1 MDKELPWLADN
12 AQLELKY
19 KKGKTPLSHR
29 NWPGEPVPV
38 ITESLIQTLGDKLLH
53 IAEKKKNI
61 VWRYENFSLEWQSAI
76 TQAINLIGE
85 HKPSIPAR
93 TMAALACIAQNDS
106 QQLLDEIVQQEGLE
120 YATEVVIAR
129 QFIVRC
135 YESDPLVVTLQYQ
148 NEDDGYGY
156 RSETYNEFDLRL
168 RKHLSL
174 AEESCWQRCADK
186 LIAALPGIPK
196 VRRPFIA
203 LILPEKPE
211 IANELVGLECPRTHF
226 HSKEWLKVV
235 ATDPRAVRKLERY
248 WSQDIFS
255 DREASYMPHE
265 NHFGYAA
272 CAALLRE
279 QGIAA
284 VPRLAMYAH
293 KEDCG
298 SLLVQINHP
307 QVIRILLLVADK
319 NKPSLQR
326 VAKYSKNFPH
336 ATLAALAE
344 LLALKEP
351 PARPGYPIIEDKKL
365 PAQQKARDEYWHTLL
380 QTLMASQPQLA
391 EEVMPWLS
399 TQARAVLN
407 SYLSAPPKTVIDST
421 DNSQMPEILVSPP
434 WRGRKKTSITH
445 FSLPELTLVPQAY
458 RSPNKHWTPEQQT
471 AIDHFSAMSFDE
483 RLVNRGAD
491 TFLRELGFED
501 HRWKFN
507 EFILKGQLDALD
519 TDQLETHTS
528 VGRLLNYQAKQNENK
543 HYREEAASA
552 LLAQDSVALMEG
564 WRTFQRKFN
573 YTDEKRWGVWNL
585 YLIAQM
591 PHEMAVSCWQQIVAA
606 DFHYTGVEYL
616 LSVLGTDALPGLI
629 TAFAR
634 HPKEIFPLLIQFGT
648 TELALLI
655 ARVWHRFAGQR
666 NLARQWILQ
675 WPEHTATALI
685 PLIFARSGDNSEAA
699 LNALRLLYEQGH
711 GELLQT
717 VANRWQRTDVWPAL
731 EQLLKQS
738 PIEIYPARIP
748 KAPDFWHPTMWSRP
762 RLISNNQPVTDDALE
777 IIGEMLRFTQGG
789 RFYSGL
795 EQLKTFCQ
803 PQTLAAFAWDLFT
816 AWQQAGAPAKDN
828 WAFLALSL
836 FGDESTARDL
846 TTQILAWPQEGKS
859 ARAVSGLNIL
869 TLMNNDMA
877 LIQLHH
883 ISQRAKSRPLR
894 DNAAE
899 FLQVVA
905 ENRGLSQEELADRLV
920 PTLGLDDPQA
930 LSFDFGPRQFTV
942 RFDENLNPVIFDQ
955 QNVRQKSVPR
965 LRADDDQ
972 LKAPEALARLKG
984 LKKDATQVSKNL
996 LPRLEAALR
1005 TTRRWSLADFHSLFV
1020 NHPFTRLVTQRLIW
1034 GVYPA
1039 NEPRCLL
1046 KAFRVAAEGEFCN
1059 AQDEPIDLPA
1069 DALIGIAHPLEMTA
1083 EMRSEFA
1090 QLFADY
1096 EIMPPFRQLS
1106 RRTVLLTPDEST
1118 SNSLTRWEGKSATVG
1133 QLMGMRY
1140 KGWESGYEDTFVY
1153 DLGEYRL
1160 VLKFSPGF
1168 NHYNVDSKA
1177 LMSFRSLRVYRD
1189 NKSVTFAELD
1199 VFDLSEAL
1207 SAPDVIFH

>member
-12 AQLELKY
+12 AHLELKY

-235 ATDPRAVRKLERY
+235 ANDPRAVRKLERY

-255 DREASYMPHE
+255 DREASYMSHE

-344 LLALKEP
+344 LLALKES

-399 TQARAVLN
+399 TQARAVVN
-407 SYLSAPPKTVIDST
+407 SYLSASPKPVIDST
-421 DNSQMPEILVSPP
+421 DNSSLPEILVSPP

-458 RSPNKHWTPEQQT
+458 RSPNKHWTQEQQT
-471 AIDHFSAMSFDE
+471 TISHFSAMPFDE
-483 RLVNRGAD
+483 RLASRGTD

-507 EFILKGQLDALD
+507 EFILTGQLDALD
-519 TDQLETHTS
+519 SDQLETHTS
-528 VGRLLNYQAKQNENK
+528 VGRLLNNQAKQTENK

-591 PHEMAVSCWQQIVAA
+591 PRDMAVSCWQQIVAA

-616 LSVLGTDALPGLI
+616 LSVLGTDALPGLSA
-629 TAFAR
+629 AFAR

-648 TELALLI
+648 TELALPI

-685 PLIFARSGDNSEAA
+685 PLIFTRSGDNSEAA
-699 LNALRLLYEQGH
+699 LSALRLLYEQGH

-717 VANRWQRTDVWPAL
+717 VANRWQHTDVWPAL
-731 EQLLKQS
+731 EQLLKQG
-738 PIEIYPARIP
+738 PMDIYPARIP
-748 KAPDFWHPTMWSRP
+748 KAPDFWHPAMWSRP
-762 RLISNNQPVTDDALE
+762 RLITNNQPVTDDALE

-789 RFYSGL
+789 RFYCGL

-859 ARAVSGLNIL
+859 ARAISGLNIL

-877 LIQLHH
+877 LILLHH

-920 PTLGLDDPQA
+920 PTLGLDDPRA
-930 LSFDFGPRQFTV
+930 LIFDFGPRQFTV
-942 RFDENLNPVIFDQ
+942 RFDENLNPVIYDQ

-996 LPRLEAALR
+996 LPRLETALR

-1034 GVYPA
+1034 AVYPA
-1039 NEPRCLL
+1039 NEPRRLL
-1046 KAFRVAAEGEFCN
+1046 NAFRVAAEGEFCN

-1069 DALIGIAHPLEMTA
+1069 DDLIGIAHPLEMTA

-1090 QLFADY
+1090 QVFADY
-1096 EIMPPFRQLS
+1096 EIMPPFRQLT
-1106 RRTVLLTPDEST
+1106 RRTVLLTPDESA

-1133 QLMGMRY
+1133 QFMGMRY
-1140 KGWESGYEDTFVY
+1140 KGWESGFEDACVY

-1168 NHYNVDSKA
+1168 NHYSADSKA

-1199 VFDLSEAL
+1199 TFDLSEAL
-1207 SAPDVIFH
+1207 SAPDIIFH

>member
-38 ITESLIQTLGDKLLH
+38 ITESIIQTLGDELLQK
-53 IAEKKKNI
+53 AEKKKNI
-61 VWRYENFSLEWQSAI
+61 VWRYENFLLEWQSAI

-120 YATEVVIAR
+120 YATDVVMARQCIAR
-129 QFIVRC
+129 R
-135 YESDPLVVTLQYQ
+135 YESDSLVVTLQYQ
-148 NEDDGYGY
+148 DEDYGYGY
-156 RSETYNEFDLRL
+156 GSATYNDFALRL

-196 VRRPFIA
+196 IRRPFIA

-211 IANELVGLECPRTHF
+211 IANELASLESSRSSL

-235 ATDPRAVRKLERY
+235 ATDNTAVKKLERY
-248 WSQDIFS
+248 WGLDVFS
-255 DREASYMPHE
+255 DREASYMSQK

-279 QGIAA
+279 QGLAA
-284 VPRLAMYAH
+284 IPRLAMYAH

-307 QVIRILLLVADK
+307 QVIHTLLLVADK

-365 PAQQKARDEYWHTLL
+365 PAQQKARDEYWRTLL

-391 EEVMPWLS
+391 EEVMQWLS

-407 SYLSAPPKTVIDST
+407 SYLLAP
-421 DNSQMPEILVSPP
+421 L
-434 WRGRKKTSITH
+434 
-445 FSLPELTLVPQAY
+445 ELTPQVY
-458 RSPNKHWTPEQQT
+458 WQPGEQ
-471 AIDHFSAMSFDE
+471 E
-483 RLVNRGAD
+483 RLASTESARYFSTESLAERMEQKSGRVV
-491 TFLRELGFED
+491 LQELGFGD
-501 HRWKFN
+501 DVWLFLN
-507 EFILKGQLDALD
+507 YILPGKLDAARNSLIVQWHYYQGRVEEILNGWNSPEA
-519 TDQLETHTS
+519 QLAEQALRSGHIEA
-528 VGRLLNYQAKQNENK
+528 LINIWENDNYSR
-543 HYREEAASA
+543 YRP
-552 LLAQDSVALMEG
+552 
-564 WRTFQRKFN
+564 
-573 YTDEKRWGVWNL
+573 EKSVWNL
-585 YLIAQM
+585 YLLAQL
-591 PHEMAVSCWQQIVAA
+591 PREMALTFWLRINEKKHLFAGE
-606 DFHYTGVEYL
+606 DYF
-616 LSVLGTDALPGLI
+616 LSILGLDALPGLML
-629 TAFAR
+629 AFSHR
-634 HPKEIFPLLIQFGT
+634 PKETFPLILNFGA
-648 TELALLI
+648 TELALPV
-655 ARVWHRFAGQR
+655 ARVWRRFAVQR
-666 NLARQWILQ
+666 GLARQWILH

-685 PLIFARSGDNSEAA
+685 PLVFTKSSDNSEAA
-699 LNALRLLYEQGH
+699 LLALRLLYEHGH

-717 VANRWQRTDVWPAL
+717 VANRWQRKDVWPAL
-731 EQLLKQS
+731 EQLLKQG
-738 PIEIYPARIP
+738 PMDIYPARIP
-748 KAPDFWHPTMWSRP
+748 KAPDFWHPAMWSRP
-762 RLISNNQPVTDDALE
+762 RLITNNQPVTDDALE

-859 ARAVSGLNIL
+859 ARAVIGLNIL

-883 ISQRAKSRPLR
+883 VSQRAKSSSLR
-894 DNAAE
+894 ENAAE

-930 LSFDFGPRQFTV
+930 LIFDFGPRQFTV

-1034 GVYPA
+1034 GGYPA
-1039 NEPRCLL
+1039 NEPRRLL
-1046 KAFRVAAEGEFCN
+1046 NAFRVAAEGEFCN

-1140 KGWESGYEDTFVY
+1140 KGWESGYEDAFVY

-1160 VLKFSPGF
+1160 VLKFSTGF

>member
-1 MDKELPWLADN
+1 
-12 AQLELKY
+12 
-19 KKGKTPLSHR
+19 
-29 NWPGEPVPV
+29 
-38 ITESLIQTLGDKLLH
+38 
-53 IAEKKKNI
+53 
-61 VWRYENFSLEWQSAI
+61 
-76 TQAINLIGE
+76 
-85 HKPSIPAR
+85 
-93 TMAALACIAQNDS
+93 
-106 QQLLDEIVQQEGLE
+106 
-120 YATEVVIAR
+120 
-129 QFIVRC
+129 
-135 YESDPLVVTLQYQ
+135 
-148 NEDDGYGY
+148 
-156 RSETYNEFDLRL
+156 
-168 RKHLSL
+168 
-174 AEESCWQRCADK
+174 
-186 LIAALPGIPK
+186 
-196 VRRPFIA
+196 
-203 LILPEKPE
+203 
-211 IANELVGLECPRTHF
+211 
-226 HSKEWLKVV
+226 
-235 ATDPRAVRKLERY
+235 
-248 WSQDIFS
+248 
-255 DREASYMPHE
+255 
-265 NHFGYAA
+265 
-272 CAALLRE
+272 
-279 QGIAA
+279 
-284 VPRLAMYAH
+284 
-293 KEDCG
+293 
-298 SLLVQINHP
+298 
-307 QVIRILLLVADK
+307 
-319 NKPSLQR
+319 
-326 VAKYSKNFPH
+326 
-336 ATLAALAE
+336 
-344 LLALKEP
+344 
-351 PARPGYPIIEDKKL
+351 
-365 PAQQKARDEYWHTLL
+365 
-380 QTLMASQPQLA
+380 
-391 EEVMPWLS
+391 
-399 TQARAVLN
+399 
-407 SYLSAPPKTVIDST
+407 
-421 DNSQMPEILVSPP
+421 
-434 WRGRKKTSITH
+434 
-445 FSLPELTLVPQAY
+445 
-458 RSPNKHWTPEQQT
+458 
-471 AIDHFSAMSFDE
+471 
-483 RLVNRGAD
+483 
-491 TFLRELGFED
+491 
-501 HRWKFN
+501 
-507 EFILKGQLDALD
+507 
-519 TDQLETHTS
+519 
-528 VGRLLNYQAKQNENK
+528 
-543 HYREEAASA
+543 
-552 LLAQDSVALMEG
+552 
-564 WRTFQRKFN
+564 
-573 YTDEKRWGVWNL
+573 
-585 YLIAQM
+585 
-591 PHEMAVSCWQQIVAA
+591 
-606 DFHYTGVEYL
+606 
-616 LSVLGTDALPGLI
+616 
-629 TAFAR
+629 
-634 HPKEIFPLLIQFGT
+634 
-648 TELALLI
+648 
-655 ARVWHRFAGQR
+655 
-666 NLARQWILQ
+666 
-675 WPEHTATALI
+675 
-685 PLIFARSGDNSEAA
+685 
-699 LNALRLLYEQGH
+699 
-711 GELLQT
+711 
-717 VANRWQRTDVWPAL
+717 
-731 EQLLKQS
+731 
-738 PIEIYPARIP
+738 
-748 KAPDFWHPTMWSRP
+748 MWSRP
-762 RLISNNQPVTDDALE
+762 RLITNNQTVTNDALE

-996 LPRLEAALR
+996 LPRLETALR

-1039 NEPRCLL
+1039 NEPRRLL
-1046 KAFRVAAEGEFCN
+1046 NAFRVAAEGEFCN

-1140 KGWESGYEDTFVY
+1140 KGWESGYEDAFVY
-1153 DLGEYRL
+1153 NLGEYRL